1 MSIMTRY
8 DRPGLL
14 ERLTSST
21 AVAVLFGLA
30 ATILAPTLLGGI
42 VLATASL
49 LFGFHDRA
57 DVAIVLLT
65 IGGVVGVI
73 GLFRS
78 LRPATSRSD
87 YRLTLSS
94 LAIGIL
100 TVFALTTALI
110 ARLGLEDKLSIAGIA
125 LAVPPVLT
133 ALGRIARLRRLRA
146 AALGRVRDSLPLIFL
161 AVALVE
167 TACAIAICA
176 QLWLAG

>member
-1 MSIMTRY
+1 I
-8 DRPGLL
+8 
-14 ERLTSST
+14 
-21 AVAVLFGLA
+21 AV
-30 ATILAPTLLGGI
+30 
-42 VLATASL
+42 
-49 LFGFHDRA
+49 
-57 DVAIVLLT
+57 
-65 IGGVVGVI
+65 
-73 GLFRS
+73 FRS
-78 LRPATSRSD
+78 CGPAMSRSD

-100 TVFALTTALI
+100 TVFELTTALI

-125 LAVPPVLT
+125 VACRPVLR